1 MKEKLHE
8 ILVEEKIALSE
19 LLEKLTE
26 QHKFVASNNVIGM
39 EQCVKDIE
47 EVNRMVAKAELDRRK
62 LLGECSMSEIISNL
76 RDEELDNIF
85 RDIKK
90 ILQELQTQRETNQIL
105 IRQGLSLTNSLLT
118 AIKPQEQKRSNTYN
132 SYGKVK
138 R

>member
-1 MKEKLHE
+1 MKDKLHK
-8 ILVEEKIALSE
+8 ILIEEKTALSE

-26 QHKFVASNNVIGM
+26 QHRFVASNNVIGM

-47 EVNRMVAKAELDRRK
+47 EVNRKVAKSELDRRK
-62 LLGECSMSEIISNL
+62 LLGECSMNEVISNL
-76 RDEELDNIF
+76 RDDKLDGIF

-90 ILQELQTQRETNQIL
+90 ILQELQVQKETNQIL

-118 AIKPQEQKRSNTYN
+118 VIKPQEQKRSNTYN